1 MADGRSGSPH
11 SCLACAGT
19 LAARPALVGH
29 DLMHGMPGRYE
40 VHVCNSCGSGATL
53 PFAGPDEIAGYYPEE
68 YAPYTPLQ
76 GVLGSALRIVQRTRD
91 RLFPLSAL
99 RQPAPA
105 TLLDLGCGRGDLA
118 ASWIAEGWRVVG
130 VEPSADAGAVARSRG
145 VEVLSGTLD
154 SVELGAES
162 VDAAV
167 FRHSLE
173 HVPDPRSDLRRVYA
187 ALRPGG
193 KVAIMVPNWSSWQRR
208 AFMDRWCPLD
218 VPRHRTHFTA
228 AGLRAALEDAGFV
241 GVATR
246 PAGSMITTTWSL
258 QYRFFGRALTTS
270 GAALWAGYLLSIPVS
285 MLVWPLDLLFGGGD
299 SLHAVGEKPA

>member
-11 SCLACAGT
+11 CCLACART
-19 LAARPALVGH
+19 LAAQPALVGH
-29 DLMHGMPGRYE
+29 DLTHGVPGRYE
-40 VHVCNSCGSGATL
+40 VHVCSSCGSGATL
-53 PFAGPDEIAGYYPEE
+53 PFAGPDEIAGFYPEE
-68 YAPYTPLQ
+68 YAPYTPLR
-76 GVLGSALRIVQRTRD
+76 GVLGTALRIVQRTRD

-99 RQPAPA
+99 RQPAPG

-118 ASWIAEGWRVVG
+118 ASWIAAGWRVVG
-130 VEPSADAGAVARSRG
+130 VEPSAEAGAVARSRG

-154 SVELGAES
+154 SVELAAES

-173 HVPDPRSDLRRVYA
+173 HVPDPRADLRRVYA

-208 AFMDRWCPLD
+208 AFGDRWCPLD

-228 AGLRAALEDAGFV
+228 AGLRAALEDAGFIDV
-241 GVATR
+241 VTK

-258 QYRFFGRALTTS
+258 QYRFFGRALTTR
-270 GAALWAGYLLSIPVS
+270 GVALWAGYLASIPIS
-285 MLVWPLDLLFGGGD
+285 MLVWPFDLLLGGGD
-299 SLHAVGEKPA
+299 SLHAVGQRPA

>member
-1 MADGRSGSPH
+1 MPDESSDFPGSCP
-11 SCLACAGT
+11 ACGGT
-19 LAARPALVGH
+19 LASRPAFLGH
-29 DLMHGMPGRYE
+29 DLMHGRSGSYE
-40 VHVCNSCGSGATL
+40 VCVCASCGSAATL
-53 PFAGPDEIAGYYPEE
+53 PFAGPDEIAGFYPEE
-68 YAPYTPLQ
+68 YAPYTPLR
-76 GVLGSALRIVQRTRD
+76 GLLGTALRIVQRTRD

-99 RQPAPA
+99 RQPVPG

-118 ASWIAEGWRVVG
+118 ASWIAAGWRVVG

-154 SVELGAES
+154 SVELAADS

-173 HVPDPRSDLRRVYA
+173 HVPDPRADLRRVHA

-208 AFMDRWCPLD
+208 AFGDRWCPLD
-218 VPRHRTHFTA
+218 LPRHRTHFTA
-228 AGLRAALEDAGFV
+228 AGLRAALEDAGFIDV
-241 GVATR
+241 VTK

-270 GAALWAGYLLSIPVS
+270 GVALWAGYLASIPIS
-285 MLVWPLDLLFGGGD
+285 MLVWPLDLLLGGGD
-299 SLHAVGEKPA
+299 SLHAVGQKPA

>member
-1 MADGRSGSPH
+1 MSDDGSDPPGSCP
-11 SCLACAGT
+11 ACAGT
-19 LAARPALVGH
+19 LASRPAFLGH
-29 DLMHGMPGRYE
+29 DLMHGRSGSYE
-40 VHVCNSCGSGATL
+40 VCVCASCGSAATL
-53 PFAGPDEIAGYYPEE
+53 PFAGPDEIAGFYPEE
-68 YAPYTPLQ
+68 YAPYTPLR
-76 GVLGSALRIVQRTRD
+76 GVLGTALRIVQRTRD

-99 RQPAPA
+99 RQPTPG

-118 ASWIAEGWRVVG
+118 ASWIAAGWRVVG
-130 VEPSADAGAVARSRG
+130 VEPSTDAGAVARSRG

-154 SVELGAES
+154 SVELASES

-173 HVPDPRSDLRRVYA
+173 HVPDPRADLERVHA

-193 KVAIMVPNWSSWQRR
+193 KVAIMVPNWGSWQRR
-208 AFMDRWCPLD
+208 AFRDRWCPLD

-241 GVATR
+241 DVVTK
-246 PAGSMITTTWSL
+246 PAGSMISTTWSL

-270 GAALWAGYLLSIPVS
+270 GVALWAGYLVSIPIS
-285 MLVWPLDLLFGGGD
+285 LLVWPLDLLLGGGD
-299 SLHAVGEKPA
+299 SLHAVGRKPA